1 MKSEICW
8 KPEIQGFT
16 DHVEG
21 FYTKKDRKLLD
32 GFEQNSDLINMS
44 SKRMLLFFN
53 TSKREQAFIQGEM
66 LGNSPIQQ

>member
-32 GFEQNSDLINMS
+32 GFE
-44 SKRMLLFFN
+44 
-53 TSKREQAFIQGEM
+53 
-66 LGNSPIQQ
+66 